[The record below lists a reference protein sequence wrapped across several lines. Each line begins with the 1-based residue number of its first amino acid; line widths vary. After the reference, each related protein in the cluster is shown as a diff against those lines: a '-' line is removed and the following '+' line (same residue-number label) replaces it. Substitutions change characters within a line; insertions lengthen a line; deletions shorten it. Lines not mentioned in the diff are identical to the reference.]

1 MSNNTKDNKAKVP
14 FVDYRQALRLVCESE
29 LQGVAK
35 EGTALHRSLQWGYTK
50 SPTKVAKGDLSFVW
64 DMDGNKTLLSLE
76 KLKNGNVRFK
86 TSQVEVKQTILPI
99 D

>member
-1 MSNNTKDNKAKVP
+1 MSNNTKNNKVKVP

-50 SPTKVAKGDLSFVW
+50 SPTRVAEGDLSFVW

>member
-1 MSNNTKDNKAKVP
+1 MSNNTTENKTKVP

-29 LQGVAK
+29 LKGVAK

-50 SPTKVAKGDLSFVW
+50 SPTKVGEGDLSFVW
-64 DMDGNKTLLSLE
+64 DMNGSKTLLSLE

-86 TSQVEVKQTILPI
+86 TSQVMVEQTILPI